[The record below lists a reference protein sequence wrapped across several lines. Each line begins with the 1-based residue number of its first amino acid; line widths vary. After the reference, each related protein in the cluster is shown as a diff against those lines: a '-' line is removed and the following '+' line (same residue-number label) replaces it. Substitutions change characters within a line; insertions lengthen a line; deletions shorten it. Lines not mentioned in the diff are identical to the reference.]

1 MSAQPRSDST
11 IPKAQLAVE
20 RRRNKVLLEITLE
33 DDYAAILMYDQI
45 TESAAEIGEVTI
57 VLELAND

>member
-1 MSAQPRSDST
+1 
-11 IPKAQLAVE
+11 
-20 RRRNKVLLEITLE
+20 VLLEITLE

-57 VLELAND
+57 VLELANA